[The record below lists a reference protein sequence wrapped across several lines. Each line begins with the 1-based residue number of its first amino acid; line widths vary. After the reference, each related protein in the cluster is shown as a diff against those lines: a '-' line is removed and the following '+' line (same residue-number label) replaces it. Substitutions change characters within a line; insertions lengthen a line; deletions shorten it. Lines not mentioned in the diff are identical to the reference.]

1 MKLTTKGRYGLAVIV
16 LLSKNK
22 GQTVSLLSISSQL
35 GLSKIYLEQV
45 LAVLKS
51 HQLVQSIKGSAG
63 GYSLK
68 VKTDLNVYDI
78 LSVLEPNLSAQE
90 ISETSQSALD
100 RVLDQ
105 MVYQPLNKAVEDQL
119 KAIMITDLSQLLN
132 DESMYY
138 I

>member
-22 GQTVSLLSISSQL
+22 GQTVSLLVISHQL
-35 GLSKIYLEQV
+35 GLSKIYLEQI

-51 HQLVQSIKGSAG
+51 HQLVQSIKGSNG
-63 GYSLK
+63 GYSIK
-68 VKTDLNVYDI
+68 AETNLNVYNI
-78 LSVLEPNLSAQE
+78 LSVLEPSLSVHEPLEA
-90 ISETSQSALD
+90 SQSTLD

-119 KAIMITDLSQLLN
+119 KAISIRDLSALLN
-132 DESMYY
+132 EDAMYY